1 MDSAT
6 RKCEICSM
14 SDRDNSDKEA
24 TCSLFSTTATL
35 PLIAF
40 QNFKLGDGVL
50 KPLSMRPAELRANFP
65 PLQMVK
71 SMSEGTELPP
81 QVQEELVRLQ
91 QLQQTLQAVVAQ
103 KQQLEMDMTETDR
116 ALTELEK
123 VVGET
128 PVYKSVG
135 SILVKADK
143 QVLLSELKERKELL
157 NTRVTVLG
165 RQEERTRERIK
176 DVQQKLQ
183 EKLRAPQGPE

>member
-1 MDSAT
+1 
-6 RKCEICSM
+6 
-14 SDRDNSDKEA
+14 
-24 TCSLFSTTATL
+24 
-35 PLIAF
+35 
-40 QNFKLGDGVL
+40 
-50 KPLSMRPAELRANFP
+50 
-65 PLQMVK
+65 MVK
-71 SMSEGTELPP
+71 LMSEGTELPP

-123 VVGET
+123 VTGET

-143 QVLLSELKERKELL
+143 QVLLSELKDRKELL

-176 DVQQKLQ
+176 DIQQKLQ
-183 EKLRAPQGPE
+183 EKLRAPKSPE